1 MSVLVSRS
9 DMGEFRKRPRWLA
22 LVVVLCFLVLTV
34 RVFYMQAINSDEYRA
49 LARENIIRRVTLAT
63 TRGVV
68 RDKLGRVLAANRPS
82 YNVYCVPSKL
92 DMKDVWP
99 RLVGYM
105 LMSPLD
111 RDKIQKRIMDLR
123 NDPGPRKDWQIL
135 VKEDISRDLVA
146 TLATHAAE
154 LPGIDVVPTP
164 VRYYPHHELGA
175 HVLGYMAEVD
185 SDALVRLR
193 ALGYM
198 EGDRRGSAGVERG
211 WESYLRGTRG
221 WEKVVVDSRSRRHID
236 PESQTLIDDPKR
248 LDPIPGRDLRLTI
261 DLDIQKAISSA
272 MKGQLAGSTVVV
284 EVRTGRVLGMIS
296 KPSYDPNDLSGG
308 NGVASLRAAY
318 RRINSDPL
326 QPSLD
331 KTMSGAYPP
340 GSTIKPFSA
349 IAALREHL
357 IDVKKQVDCRGFY
370 QFGKRMF
377 KCTHV
382 HGPVDLNQAI
392 VRSCNVYFYQ
402 LGEAVGLDR
411 LAKVGLDFGF
421 GQKTGLGTNVESP
434 GRMPTRGWYSQHY
447 KGQFRVGFTLNA
459 AIGQGAT
466 TVTALQLALSYAAL
480 ANGGTL
486 YEPQLVHAVETADG
500 TIVQDLSPR
509 VRRRVNVRPEDLTFI
524 AKALWGVVNDDR
536 GTAYKERLA
545 DVDAAGKT
553 GTAQVSHQSI
563 GAGDETRIW
572 YFNRDHAWFAA
583 YAPTSSPEIA
593 VIVLIEHGGA
603 GGRHAAPVAFQVMRA
618 YNRLKA
624 ERAAKKSA
632 APASSEPEPPPTRG
646 DP

>member
-22 LVVVLCFLVLTV
+22 IVVILGFFVLTV
-34 RVFYMQAINSDEYRA
+34 RVFFMQVINADEYRA

-105 LMSPLD
+105 QLNPVD
-111 RDKIQKRIMDLR
+111 RDKIQKRIVDLR
-123 NDPGPRKDWQIL
+123 SDPGPRKDWQIL

-146 TLATHAAE
+146 TLATHSSE

-175 HVLGYMAEVD
+175 HVLGFMAEVD
-185 SDALVRLR
+185 GDALVRLR
-193 ALGYM
+193 AQGYM
-198 EGDRRGSAGVERG
+198 EGDRRGVAGVERG
-211 WESYLRGTRG
+211 WESYLRGARG
-221 WEKVVVDSRSRRHID
+221 WEKVVVDSRSRRHVD
-236 PESQTLIDDPKR
+236 PESQRLIDDPKR

-261 DLDIQKAISSA
+261 DLDIQKSISNA
-272 MKGQLAGSTVVV
+272 MRGQLAGAVVVV
-284 EVRTGRVLGMIS
+284 EVRTGRILGMIS
-296 KPSYDPNDLSGG
+296 KPSFDPNDLSGG
-308 NGVASLRAAY
+308 NGVVALKNAY
-318 RRINSDPL
+318 RRVSTDPL

-331 KTMSGAYPP
+331 KSMSGAYPP
-340 GSTIKPFSA
+340 GSTFKPFTA
-349 IAALREHL
+349 LAALRENL
-357 IDVKKQVDCRGFY
+357 IDIHKQFDCRGYY

-382 HGPVDLNQAI
+382 HGPVNLDQAI

-411 LAKVGLDFGF
+411 LARVGFDFGF

-500 TIVQDLSPR
+500 TVVQDLSPR
-509 VRRRVNVRPEDLTFI
+509 VRRRVSARPEDLSFI
-524 AKALWGVVNDDR
+524 GRSLWGVVNEEK
-536 GTAYKERLA
+536 GTAYKERLPG
-545 DVDAAGKT
+545 VDAAGKT
-553 GTAQVSHQSI
+553 GTAQVSHQTI
-563 GAGDETRIW
+563 GAVDETRIW

-583 YAPTSSPEIA
+583 YAPASAPEIA
-593 VIVLIEHGGA
+593 VVVLIEHGGA
-603 GGRHAAPVAFQVMRA
+603 GGRHAAPVALQVMRE
-618 YNRLKA
+618 YMRLKV
-624 ERAAKKSA
+624 ERAAKKPGTSSIDDPN
-632 APASSEPEPPPTRG
+632 APRGEP
-646 DP
+646 